1 LSGID
6 ISLLSANYSLKV
18 TVYSDLAV
26 AVVVGVIVSALVYAW
41 NSASHI
47 TAHAEINENQSK
59 EYMLFGPLFFGS
71 VTSFNELFDYK
82 NDPKHVVI
90 DFKNSRVWD
99 HSGLQAIDALAERYQ
114 NEGKKLHLLHLSDD
128 YRHLLTKAGSLAEVS
143 VIDDP
148 DYGVAVDYFESYHD
162 LPAPTD
168 IRQG

>member
-1 LSGID
+1 
-6 ISLLSANYSLKV
+6 
-18 TVYSDLAV
+18 
-26 AVVVGVIVSALVYAW
+26 
-41 NSASHI
+41 
-47 TAHAEINENQSK
+47 
-59 EYMLFGPLFFGS
+59 MLFGPLFFGS

-128 YRHLLTKAGSLAEVS
+128 CRHLLTKAGSLAEVS

-168 IRQG
+168 IRQGTSIVIFHHGPGAVVCGIRPRSGLCPQAISHTSDQSIVDRAPDRQ